1 MSDRDAPVDE
11 RKEDEDWRKTRLRG
25 KAIKEVGIIWPY
37 ILIPIHII
45 TLKPLLFYLK
55 TVITEFFLLQFKVK
69 WGWRK
74 AAIALVSDSIDE
86 DIPYLPEK
94 SDIYLDFINFWIR
107 SLNFTI
113 LRLGRK
119 KAIPHLAR
127 FMTAIGTA
135 YHEAARVY
143 KITMSTTPRP
153 AAGNHK
159 NMKTIHRLDPHL
171 LCVPSLHVGVVVLTH
186 TFFTHVFRKEGLSQ
200 EEQEQY
206 SQELWAGAVEIA
218 ETVLYVKQHSV
229 NCIPAALYMMTH
241 LLKDQF
247 TIQDATNFIDC
258 LFVDTC
264 HIPAQQGQ
272 IIRNHI
278 HYMFD
283 RLLLEGCQEEDWI
296 VPVVR
301 WLANQPV
308 TSP

>member
-1 MSDRDAPVDE
+1 MRKMSDSEEFQRQE
-11 RKEDEDWRKTRLRG
+11 NLRKKKLQG
-25 KAIKEVGIIWPY
+25 KAIKEVGIFWPY
-37 ILIPIHII
+37 ILIPTHIT

-69 WGWRK
+69 WGWKK
-74 AAIALVSDSIDE
+74 AAIAEVTDSIDE
-86 DIPYLPEK
+86 GIPYLPEK

-107 SLNFTI
+107 SLNFTV
-113 LRLGRK
+113 LRLGRR
-119 KAIPHLAR
+119 KALPHLAG

-143 KITMSTTPRP
+143 KIRMSTTPRP
-153 AAGNHK
+153 PAGNHK

-186 TFFTHVFRKEGLSQ
+186 TFFSAVFRQEGLSQ

-206 SQELWAGAVEIA
+206 SKELWEGAVEIA

-247 TIQDATNFIDC
+247 TIQDAADFIDC
-258 LFVDTC
+258 LFVDSS
-264 HIPAQQGQ
+264 HIPSQQAMA
-272 IIRNHI
+272 IRNHI
-278 HYMFD
+278 HYMYE
-283 RLLLEGCQEEDWI
+283 RLVLEGCNEEDWI
-296 VPVVR
+296 VPVLR
-301 WLANQPV
+301 WLLTQPV
-308 TSP
+308 TGL

>member
-1 MSDRDAPVDE
+1 MSEIEGLAEEKQDKDR
-11 RKEDEDWRKTRLRG
+11 RKMRLSG
-25 KAIKEVGIIWPY
+25 KAIKDVGIFWPY

-69 WGWRK
+69 WGRRK
-74 AAIALVSDSIDE
+74 ATIALVSDSIDG

-107 SLNFTI
+107 SLNFTV
-113 LRLGRK
+113 LRLGRQ
-119 KAIPHLAR
+119 KALPHLAK
-127 FMTAIGTA
+127 FMAALGTT
-135 YHEAARVY
+135 YHEAERIY
-143 KITMSTTPRP
+143 KRRMSTTPRP
-153 AAGNHK
+153 PAGNNK

-171 LCVPSLHVGVVVLTH
+171 LCVPSLHVGVVVLTYS
-186 TFFTHVFRKEGLSQ
+186 FFTDVFRQEGLSQ

-206 SQELWAGAVEIA
+206 SKELWDGAVEIT

-258 LFVDTC
+258 LFVDSS
-264 HIPAQQGQ
+264 HIPALQGQ
-272 IIRNHI
+272 TIRNHI
-278 HYMFD
+278 HYMYD
-283 RLLLEGCQEEDWI
+283 RLLLEGCNEEDWI
-296 VPVVR
+296 VPVLR
-301 WLANQPV
+301 WLMTQPV
-308 TSP
+308 TSL